1 MHGGLFG
8 GCRASVDTDVTS
20 RQLSVHIFAKPL
32 VRRDKSTCSCASNL
46 TSLTEN
52 LPQLS
57 MAFLV
62 LLEALS
68 PVERAASTLREV
80 FG

>member
-8 GCRASVDTDVTS
+8 GCSASVDTDVTS

-32 VRRDKSTCSCASNL
+32 VRHDKSTSSCASNL
-46 TSLTEN
+46 TSLRKFR
-52 LPQLS
+52 LQLS

-68 PVERAASTLREV
+68 PVERAVSMLREV